1 MNPLDKRLRLTY
13 AVRTTKQLSRDLDDP
28 MRFAQ
33 PLNTILNSEV
43 KVRILRF
50 FCRHGGEWNGRQV
63 AAQLALHPTTAH
75 KALREL
81 HLTTVLNFRKIG
93 NNFVYSLRDDHYLV
107 RAVLRPQFQR
117 EAKAFE
123 QLMQRLRQ
131 RLPAALRSQIVSLA
145 LYGSVVR
152 GQERPTSDVD
162 LLVLVTT
169 SQVKRAVD
177 QALERLWRPALDE
190 FGNSIAPYINTVAE
204 ARRKVRQG
212 MPVFQAILKQHQL
225 LWGRPL
231 KEVLHGRAA

>member
-1 MNPLDKRLRLTY
+1 
-13 AVRTTKQLSRDLDDP
+13 
-28 MRFAQ
+28 MRFTQ

-63 AAQLALHPTTAH
+63 AAQLQIHPTTAH

-81 HLTTVLNFRKIG
+81 HLTTVLNFRKLG
-93 NNFVYSLRDDHYLV
+93 NNFVYSRRQDHYLV
-107 RAVLRPQFQR
+107 REVLRPQFQQ

-123 QLMQRLRQ
+123 RLIHRLQRQLPLS
-131 RLPAALRSQIVSLA
+131 LRSQIVSLA
-145 LYGSVVR
+145 LYGSVAR
-152 GQERPTSDVD
+152 EQERPTSDVD

-169 SQVKRAVD
+169 PQAKRAID
-177 QALERLWRPALDE
+177 QALERLWRPALKE
-190 FGNSIAPYINTVAE
+190 FGNSIAPYINTVVE

-212 MPVFQAILKQHQL
+212 MPVFQEILKQHQL
-225 LWGRPL
+225 LWGQPL